1 MQEAVLQEVRLRLA
15 SGDLA
20 PGQRLRLDELGA
32 ELGVSRVP
40 VKEALKV
47 LEGEGLVEHT
57 SRGGS
62 RVVSLSLD
70 DLHELYR
77 MRELLEPE
85 AIRSAVP
92 RLDDDDVAH
101 LLAQLD
107 EIRSTS
113 QADDLL
119 GWARASRTFY
129 LDLIGYAARPLL
141 VRTLR
146 RLWDAS
152 EPYRALWA
160 ASAEERAGVAVE
172 HEALAEALRAGD
184 AEAVVAAQARRRER
198 AFTGVAAVL
207 GNES

>member
-1 MQEAVLQEVRLRLA
+1 MQEAVLHEVRLRLA
-15 SGDLA
+15 SGALA

-47 LEGEGLVEHT
+47 LEGEGLVEHS

-70 DLHELYR
+70 DLQELYR
-77 MRELLEPE
+77 MRELLEPD

-92 RLDDDDVAH
+92 RLGPADVSA
-101 LLAQLD
+101 LLAQLE
-107 EIRSTS
+107 EIR
-113 QADDLL
+113 QASDSDDLL
-119 GWARASRTFY
+119 GWARASRAFY
-129 LDLIGYAARPLL
+129 LDLIGAAGRPLL

-160 ASAEERAGVAVE
+160 ASADERAGVAVE
-172 HEALAEALRAGD
+172 HDALAEALRDRD

-198 AFTGVAAVL
+198 AFKGVAAAL
-207 GNES
+207 GD